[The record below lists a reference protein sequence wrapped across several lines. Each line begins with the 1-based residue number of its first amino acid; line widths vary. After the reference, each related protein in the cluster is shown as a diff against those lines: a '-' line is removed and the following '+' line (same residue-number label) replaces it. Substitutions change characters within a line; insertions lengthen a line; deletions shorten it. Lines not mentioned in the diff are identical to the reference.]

1 MAQRKPYNPNTQ
13 YGRRKLREQAEINYS
28 KMTPSERSSNDFWLF
43 VISLVILILG
53 ISMCG
58 TKWVNGRGGGY
69 KTKGNKK
76 RAALLQP
83 SSDYV
88 SSSDYCYY
96 TDPLRL

>member
-13 YGRRKLREQAEINYS
+13 YGRRKLREQADINYS
-28 KMTPSERSSNDFWLF
+28 KMTPSERSSHDFWVF

-58 TKWVNGRGGGY
+58 TKWVNGGGGGY
-69 KTKGNKK
+69 GRKGHKK
-76 RAALLQP
+76 KVTFLSP

-88 SSSDYCYY
+88 SPSGYGYFKPPC
-96 TDPLRL
+96 L